1 MNFYRSIL
9 PGFIAFTLLGCGQED
24 EQQATIESAGTVSL
38 QFKHMV
44 GNTPFTNESNM
55 VTSQGDTLLIN
66 DLAYYISNVAFVQP
80 NGSEYKVPN
89 SYHLIRQTDKF
100 GQNTRLVVDLQGV
113 PQGTYSKLRFSVGVD
128 SSRNFNIA
136 KVGDLDPNGLMTWPW
151 SIGYKYFVIEGR
163 QIDASD
169 TAVKSLVFHIGRLPN
184 YKVLEHS
191 LNYQVGAGSKTR
203 LNVTMDLNK
212 VFYNPTVINL
222 KTTSNVM
229 EAPKDQIVA
238 NNYATAFTVSLA
250 QNP

>member
-1 MNFYRSIL
+1 
-9 PGFIAFTLLGCGQED
+9 
-24 EQQATIESAGTVSL
+24 
-38 QFKHMV
+38 
-44 GNTPFTNESNM
+44 
-55 VTSQGDTLLIN
+55 
-66 DLAYYISNVAFVQP
+66 
-80 NGSEYKVPN
+80 
-89 SYHLIRQTDKF
+89 
-100 GQNTRLVVDLQGV
+100 
-113 PQGTYSKLRFSVGVD
+113 
-128 SSRNFNIA
+128 
-136 KVGDLDPNGLMTWPW
+136 
-151 SIGYKYFVIEGR
+151 
-163 QIDASD
+163 
-169 TAVKSLVFHIGRLPN
+169 VFHIGRLPN